1 MVFEPFKE
9 VKKLSLSRR
18 MRLGESLTRSFVQVP
33 EQASDSGTRYN
44 RGLTTMSR
52 ESQTGVQ
59 KVLIVDDSATNRQ
72 MLGDLLKGEYSVL
85 LGKNGEEGL
94 DLAQEH
100 LPDVILLDII
110 MPDLDGYEVLR
121 RLKED
126 VRTSSICVVFI
137 TGLDTPEGEER
148 GLIEGASD
156 YVTKPFHPTVV
167 KARVALHMQVVRQRR
182 MLETL
187 ANIDGLT
194 ELPNRRQFD
203 AVLAAEWT
211 RASRTG
217 QPLSVAILDV
227 DFFKRYNDSYGHA
240 MGDQALQMVSRV
252 LRKRVQRPA
261 DLAARYG
268 GEEFV
273 LVMPD
278 TPIDGALELAE
289 KLRIGVEGLG
299 VPHKRSSAAI
309 CLTVSIGVACTV
321 SDATP
326 SAEALMQRADERL
339 YRAKKMG
346 RNRVIGV

>member
-1 MVFEPFKE
+1 M
-9 VKKLSLSRR
+9 L
-18 MRLGESLTRSFVQVP
+18 
-33 EQASDSGTRYN
+33 
-44 RGLTTMSR
+44 R
-52 ESQTGVQ
+52 EGQTGVQ

-72 MLGDLLKGEYSVL
+72 MLGDLLQGEYAVL

-100 LPDVILLDII
+100 HPDVILLDVV

-126 VRTSSICVVFI
+126 ARTSSICVVFI
-137 TGLDTPEGEER
+137 TGLDTPEAEER
-148 GLIEGASD
+148 GLSEGASD

-203 AVLAAEWT
+203 AVFAAEWA
-211 RASRTG
+211 RATRTG
-217 QPLSVAILDV
+217 QPLSLALLDV

-240 MGDQALQMVSRV
+240 MGDHVLQLVARS

-268 GEEFV
+268 GGGF
-273 LVMPD
+273 LGGMPG
-278 TPIDGALELAE
+278 TPPAGALGGGGA
-289 KLRIGVEGLG
+289 LRPGLEGPG
-299 VPHKRSSAAI
+299 GPPKRSSAAI
-309 CLTVSIGVACTV
+309 CVTVSIGVACTTTDPV
-321 SDATP
+321 LTS
-326 SAEALMQRADERL
+326 EGLLQKADERL
-339 YRAKKMG
+339 YRAKKSG
-346 RNRVIGV
+346 RNRVVGV

>member
-1 MVFEPFKE
+1 MG
-9 VKKLSLSRR
+9 R
-18 MRLGESLTRSFVQVP
+18 
-33 EQASDSGTRYN
+33 DSQSG
-44 RGLTTMSR
+44 M
-52 ESQTGVQ
+52 Q

-72 MLGDLLKGEYSVL
+72 MLGDLLQSEYSVL

-100 LPDVILLDII
+100 IPDVILLDVI

-121 RLKED
+121 KLKED
-126 VRTSSICVVFI
+126 VRTSSICVVFL
-137 TGLDTPEGEER
+137 TGLDTPEAEER
-148 GLIEGASD
+148 GLSEGASD

-203 AVLAAEWT
+203 AVFSAEWA

-240 MGDQALQMVSRV
+240 MGDHALQLVART

-278 TPIDGALELAE
+278 TPLEGAMELVE
-289 KLRIGVEGLG
+289 KLRVGVESLG
-299 VPHKRSSAAI
+299 VPHKRSSAAPY
-309 CLTVSIGVACTV
+309 LTVSVGVACTTADPV
-321 SDATP
+321 LT
-326 SAEALMQRADERL
+326 AESLLQKADERL
-339 YRAKKMG
+339 YRAKKAG
-346 RNRVIGV
+346 RNRAVGN

>member
-1 MVFEPFKE
+1 MGGAKV
-9 VKKLSLSRR
+9 SRSTQE
-18 MRLGESLTRSFVQVP
+18 GFNPVNVGP
-33 EQASDSGTRYN
+33 NRYN
-44 RGLTTMSR
+44 PGRLAMGR
-52 ESQTGVQ
+52 ESQSGLQ

-72 MLGDLLKGEYSVL
+72 MLGDLLSGEYAVL
-85 LGKNGEEGL
+85 HANNGEEGL

-100 LPDVILLDII
+100 LPDVILLDVV
-110 MPDLDGYEVLR
+110 MPDLDGYEVLK

-126 VRTSSICVVFI
+126 ARTSSICVVFI
-137 TGLDTPEGEER
+137 TGLDAPEAEER
-148 GLIEGASD
+148 GLVEGASD

-203 AVLAAEWT
+203 AVFAAEWA
-211 RASRTG
+211 RATRTG
-217 QPLSVAILDV
+217 QPLSVALLDV

-240 MGDQALQMVSRV
+240 MGDHALQLVART

-268 GEEFV
+268 GEEFIV
-273 LVMPD
+273 VMPD
-278 TPIDGALELAE
+278 TPIEGAMELAE

-309 CLTVSIGVACTV
+309 CLTVTIGVACTAADPV
-321 SDATP
+321 LAP
-326 SAEALMQRADERL
+326 EALLQKADERL
-339 YRAKKMG
+339 YRAKKAG
-346 RNRVIGV
+346 RNRVVGT

>member
-1 MVFEPFKE
+1 MV
-9 VKKLSLSRR
+9 
-18 MRLGESLTRSFVQVP
+18 
-33 EQASDSGTRYN
+33 
-44 RGLTTMSR
+44 R
-52 ESQTGVQ
+52 EGQTGVQ

-72 MLGDLLKGEYSVL
+72 MLGDLLQGEYAVL

-100 LPDVILLDII
+100 QPDVILLDVV

-126 VRTSSICVVFI
+126 ARTSSICVVFI
-137 TGLDTPEGEER
+137 TGLDTPEAEER

-203 AVLAAEWT
+203 AVFSAEWA
-211 RASRTG
+211 RATRTG
-217 QPLSVAILDV
+217 QPLSLALLDV

-240 MGDQALQMVSRV
+240 MGDHVLQLVARS

-273 LVMPD
+273 VVMPD
-278 TPIDGALELAE
+278 TPLEGAMEVADS
-289 KLRIGVEGLG
+289 LRVGIEGLG
-299 VPHKRSSAAI
+299 VPHKRSSAAT
-309 CLTVSIGVACTV
+309 CVTVSIGVACTIADPV
-321 SDATP
+321 LTS
-326 SAEALMQRADERL
+326 EALLQKADERL
-339 YRAKKMG
+339 YRAKKVG
-346 RNRVIGV
+346 RNRVVGL

>member
-1 MVFEPFKE
+1 MV
-9 VKKLSLSRR
+9 
-18 MRLGESLTRSFVQVP
+18 
-33 EQASDSGTRYN
+33 
-44 RGLTTMSR
+44 R
-52 ESQTGVQ
+52 EGQTGFQ

-72 MLGDLLKGEYSVL
+72 MLGDLLQGEYAVL

-100 LPDVILLDII
+100 HPDVILLDVV

-126 VRTSSICVVFI
+126 ARTSSICVVFI
-137 TGLDTPEGEER
+137 TGLDTPEAEER

-203 AVLAAEWT
+203 AVFSAEWA
-211 RASRTG
+211 RATRTG
-217 QPLSVAILDV
+217 QPLSLALLDV

-240 MGDQALQMVSRV
+240 MGDHVLQLVARS

-273 LVMPD
+273 VVMPD
-278 TPIDGALELAE
+278 TPLEGAMEVADA
-289 KLRIGVEGLG
+289 LRLGIEGLG
-299 VPHKRSSAAI
+299 VPHKRSSAAT
-309 CLTVSIGVACTV
+309 CVTVSIGVACTTTDPV
-321 SDATP
+321 LTS
-326 SAEALMQRADERL
+326 EALLQKADERL
-339 YRAKKMG
+339 YRGKKAG
-346 RNRVIGV
+346 RNRVMGV